1 MSQKPIVKVIF
12 NEDATSESNFFFK
25 RLIEK
30 VILDQLELHPQ
41 VKGDFLRSK
50 NELKEDLE

>member
-12 NEDATSESNFFFK
+12 NEDAPNESNYFFK

-50 NELKEDLE
+50 NELKEE